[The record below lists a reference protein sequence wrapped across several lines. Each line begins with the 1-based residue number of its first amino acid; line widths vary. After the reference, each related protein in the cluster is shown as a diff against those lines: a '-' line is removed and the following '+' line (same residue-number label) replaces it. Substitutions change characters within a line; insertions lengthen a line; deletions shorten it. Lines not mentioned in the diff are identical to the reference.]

1 MKPKPEEKNKR
12 ATNHPTQHHWH
23 EMNRKQR
30 RETMRKIQS
39 EEISLEV
46 VHPDA
51 AGIDIG
57 NESHYAAVPPSR
69 DSQPV
74 REFGCTTAALKAM
87 ADWLQQ
93 CRIRT
98 VAMQSTGVYWVAV
111 YDILEQAGLEV
122 YLVNARDTKNLPGRK
137 SDVQES
143 QWLMKLHTYGLLRN
157 SFRPAQEIRVMRTY
171 WRQRNDLVQSAGR
184 HIQRMQKAL
193 TQMNIQLANVL
204 SDVSGVTGQAIIK
217 AILAGER
224 DPHKLAVLRNPRV
237 QASEEQI
244 AQSLEGNWQ
253 PDLLFLLKQE
263 QDGYEF
269 CQRQIAECDR
279 QLAQYLQ
286 QREDRSQ
293 GAPLPEE
300 KRKGRLKKKR
310 GNKPRFDLR
319 EGLFRMTGTDLTRI
333 DGVDVMTATAII
345 SEAGWDMSKWKTEDH
360 FVSWLRLCPDN
371 RISGNKVIGKGRL
384 PTNNP
389 ISIALKMAATTLRQ
403 SKTYLGAQFRRLR
416 TKLGPPCAIKAMAA
430 KLARWPHCDQGHG
443 CQARLLGLPHAPLR
457 DEICGPRSAVLPSAT
472 PPTTDQPAQV
482 EGHQARISRC

>member
-30 RETMRKIQS
+30 REMMRKIQT
-39 EEISLEV
+39 EDLSLEV
-46 VHPDA
+46 IHPDA
-51 AGIDIG
+51 GGIDIG
-57 NESHYAAVPPSR
+57 NESHYASVPPSR

-74 REFGCTTAALKAM
+74 REFGCTTAELKAM
-87 ADWLQQ
+87 ADWLKQ

-157 SFRPAQEIRVMRTY
+157 SFRPSQEIRVMRTY
-171 WRQRNDLVQSAGR
+171 WRQRNDLVHSAGR
-184 HIQRMQKAL
+184 HILRMQKAL
-193 TQMNIQLANVL
+193 TQMNLQLANVL
-204 SDVSGVTGQAIIK
+204 SDISGATGQAIIK

-224 DPHKLAVLRNPRV
+224 DSHKLAEFRDFRV
-237 QASEEQI
+237 KASEEQI

-253 PDLLFLLKQE
+253 PDLLFVLKQE
-263 QDGYEF
+263 HEGYEF
-269 CQRQIAECDR
+269 CQQQMAQCDR

-286 QREDRSQ
+286 QREDRSH

-300 KRKGRLKKKR
+300 KRKGRLKKKK
-310 GNKPRFDLR
+310 GNAPQFDLR

-333 DGVDVMTATAII
+333 DGIDVMTATTVI
-345 SEAGWDMSKWKTEDH
+345 SEAGYDMSKWKTENH

-389 ISIALKMAATTLRQ
+389 ISIALRMAASTLRE

-416 TKLGPPCAIKAMAA
+416 TRLGAPIAIKAMAA
-430 KLARWPHCDQGHG
+430 KLARLVYRMLRYGMKYVDQGAAFYELRHREL
-443 CQARLLGLPHAPLR
+443 QIKRLKAKAEKLGYR
-457 DEICGPRSAVLPSAT
+457 VT
-472 PPTTDQPAQV
+472 PIPA
-482 EGHQARISRC
+482 AA